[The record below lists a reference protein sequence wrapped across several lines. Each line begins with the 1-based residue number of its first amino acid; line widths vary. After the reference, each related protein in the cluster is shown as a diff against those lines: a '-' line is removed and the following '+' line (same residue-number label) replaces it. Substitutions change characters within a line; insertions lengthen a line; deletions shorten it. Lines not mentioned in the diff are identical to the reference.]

1 MESWTRGLSLIAL
14 TMAIHATGIAL
25 VGFAL
30 RSIRRLEERNHRVIR
45 AFAMMIVTIGMSGL
59 LLTILHGI
67 EAAVWATAY
76 LFLGAFHSSGDA
88 ILYSLDAMTTRGAS
102 GLVLQQHWQMMGALE
117 AADGM
122 LLFGIS
128 TAALFAVMQREL
140 ANIIGDQAHR

>member
-1 MESWTRGLSLIAL
+1 
-14 TMAIHATGIAL
+14 MAIHATGIAL
-25 VGFAL
+25 IGVPL
-30 RSIRRLEERNHRVIR
+30 RSIRRLEERNRRLIP
-45 AFAMMIVTIGMSGL
+45 AFAMMIVTIGISGL

-67 EAAVWATAY
+67 EAAVWAAAY
-76 LFLGAFHSSGDA
+76 LLLGAFHSSGDA

-117 AADGM
+117 ASDGM

-140 ANIIGDQAHR
+140 AKIIGDQAHR